1 MPITPSSEQ
10 FIGFSPNVNT
20 TERRSE
26 IINAES
32 FPYTMQDFI
41 NTIGAGQGTQ
51 GPQGPAGPQGIQG
64 IQGNQ
69 GPAGAN
75 GAAGIQGAQGIQ
87 GAAGSAGAMGVAGP
101 QGVQGLQGFQGAAG
115 AVGPAGLN
123 WQGGWSA
130 LGTYV
135 VDDAVGYNGA
145 SWFCINNIGPVP
157 TTPDLDPTNWALLA
171 SQGAVG
177 QQGAQGPQGL
187 QGIQG
192 VAGAAAAQGIQGV
205 QGLTGP
211 TGATGP
217 QGLPGAQGV
226 AGVNGAQGPI
236 GPTGPTGATGAQGIQ
251 GVQGTAGAVGP
262 AGLTWVGI
270 WSNLGVYALNDSVS
284 FGGASYFCY
293 NPLGVGPSLS
303 DPLTDTANWAL
314 LAAQGASGANG
325 AAGAAGAV
333 GATGPI
339 GPQGIAG
346 PIGATGPQ
354 GSTGATGATGATG
367 PQGVQGVLGPIG
379 PAGLSWV
386 GTWSALGV
394 YLENEAVSFGGA
406 SYFCYNVAGVGPSAT
421 DPSVDTANWA
431 LLAAVGATGP
441 AGAAGAA
448 GTPGATGPA
457 GPTGLTGPQGTQGI
471 QGIQGIQGLPGQG
484 FASID
489 ATPLPSVVPFVSY
502 VVDYITIPANT
513 YNSLTKAILDLTGQL
528 SKSTTAAK
536 FTYELWLTD
545 VLQIVDAPFNNSSN
559 PIKIAGARTAA
570 AAQKTIK
577 LDKSFVID
585 GQEVYYFDIVNTFQS
600 NSDNAILSSSALY
613 DAAIFDGVPQLAS
626 NTYLSPI
633 DWSLDWYIAGVV
645 ITEDITES
653 LKLRWTSL
661 K

>member
-1 MPITPSSEQ
+1 MPIIPSSEQ

-20 TERRSE
+20 DERRSE

-32 FPYTMQDFI
+32 AAYTMQDFI
-41 NTIGAGQGTQ
+41 NTIGSVQGAQGVQGIQGVPGVQ
-51 GPQGPAGPQGIQG
+51 GPQGVQGVAGAVGATGAQGLQGATGAVGPQGLTG
-64 IQGNQ
+64 LT
-69 GPAGAN
+69 
-75 GAAGIQGAQGIQ
+75 GAQGL
-87 GAAGSAGAMGVAGP
+87 
-101 QGVQGLQGFQGAAG
+101 QGLQGFQGAAG
-115 AVGPAGLN
+115 PVGPAGLN

-135 VDDAVGYNGA
+135 VDDAVGYGGA
-145 SWFCINNIGPVP
+145 SYFCIANIGPVP

-192 VAGAAAAQGIQGV
+192 PSGAAAAQGIQGV

-251 GVQGTAGAVGP
+251 GVQGTAGTVGP

-314 LAAQGASGANG
+314 LAAQGAAGVNG

-457 GPTGLTGPQGTQGI
+457 GPTGLTGPQGPQGVQGI
-471 QGIQGIQGLPGQG
+471 QGLQGLPGQG
-484 FASID
+484 FAEFNKNPIGS
-489 ATPLPSVVPFVSY
+489 SVSVGDLLVA
-502 VVDYITIPANT
+502 DYITIPAGT
-513 YNSLTKAILDLTGQL
+513 YDGSTKAVLSLTGQV
-528 SKSTTAAK
+528 SKNTTLGR
-536 FTYELWLTD
+536 FTYEIWLTN
-545 VLQIVDAPFNNSSN
+545 VLQTPDTIFDNTND
-559 PIKIAGARTAA
+559 PIKIAAARTVGTT
-570 AAQKTIK
+570 QKTIR
-577 LDKSFVID
+577 LDKSFVIYGD
-585 GQEVYYFDIVNTFQS
+585 DVVFFNNAVSTQS
-600 NSDNAILSSSALY
+600 QSDDAILSSAALY
-613 DAAIFDGVPQLAS
+613 NSNIYDNTPITAS
-626 NTYLSPI
+626 SIHLSNI
-633 DWSLDWYIAGVV
+633 DWTLDWYLVNV
-645 ITEDITES
+645 IVKEAADTFQTRWSS
-653 LKLRWTSL
+653 LK
-661 K
+661 

>member
-1 MPITPSSEQ
+1 MPIIPSSEQ

-20 TERRSE
+20 DERRSE

-135 VDDAVGYNGA
+135 VDDAVGYGGA
-145 SWFCINNIGPVP
+145 SYFCIANIGPVP
-157 TTPDLDPTNWALLA
+157 TTPDLDPFNWALLA

-192 VAGAAAAQGIQGV
+192 PSGAAAAQGIQGI

-217 QGLPGAQGV
+217 QGLTGPQGV

-236 GPTGPTGATGAQGIQ
+236 GPTGATGPQ
-251 GVQGTAGAVGP
+251 GVQGLQGAQGTAGAVGP
-262 AGLTWVGI
+262 AGLSWQGAWVSGSSYI
-270 WSNLGVYALNDSVS
+270 VDDAVGYS
-284 FGGASYFCY
+284 GASYFCI
-293 NPLGVGPSLS
+293 NATSGTTTPNLDAL
-303 DPLTDTANWAL
+303 NWAL
-314 LAAQGASGANG
+314 LASQGAAGVNG

-406 SYFCYNVAGVGPSAT
+406 SYFCYNPLGVGPSAT
-421 DPSVDTANWA
+421 DPSVDTPNWA

-448 GTPGATGPA
+448 GVAGATGPA
-457 GPTGLTGPQGTQGI
+457 GPTGLTGPQGPQGVQGI
-471 QGIQGIQGLPGQG
+471 QGIQGPAGANFSVANDTPQYTLPGG
-484 FASID
+484 
-489 ATPLPSVVPFVSY
+489 TPW
-502 VVDYITIPANT
+502 VVDFITIPANT
-513 YNSLTKAILDLTGQL
+513 YNSLSEVVLDLTGL
-528 SKSTTAAK
+528 ISKTAINGGME
-536 FTYELWLTD
+536 YEIWLTD
-545 VLQIVDAPFNNSSN
+545 NLETLDTAFSNTNNPVLIAGALANSSN
-559 PIKIAGARTAA
+559 QRN
-570 AAQKTIK
+570 IK
-577 LDKSFVID
+577 LEKSFVIKGD
-585 GQEVYYFDIVNTFQS
+585 DVIFVPMTTTT
-600 NSDNAILSSSALY
+600 NSGSDSAVLGTGISY
-613 DAAIFDGVPQLAS
+613 SAQAFNFVPKRASTVHLA
-626 NTYLSPI
+626 PI
-633 DWSLDWYIAGVV
+633 DWTVDWYLVSVADVV
-645 ITEDITES
+645 NPLDNIGARWIS
-653 LKLRWTSL
+653 LK
-661 K
+661 

>member
-1 MPITPSSEQ
+1 MPIIPSSEQ

-101 QGVQGLQGFQGAAG
+101 QGIQGLQGFQGAAG

-130 LGTYV
+130 LGVYV
-135 VDDAVGYNGA
+135 VDDAVGYGGA
-145 SWFCINNIGPVP
+145 SWFCISNIGPVP

-192 VAGAAAAQGIQGV
+192 PSGAAAAQGIQGV

-217 QGLPGAQGV
+217 QGLTGAQGV

-236 GPTGPTGATGAQGIQ
+236 GPTGATGPQ
-251 GVQGTAGAVGP
+251 GVQGLQGAQGTAGAVGP
-262 AGLTWVGI
+262 AGLSWQGAWVSGSSYI
-270 WSNLGVYALNDSVS
+270 VDDAVGYS
-284 FGGASYFCY
+284 GASYFCI
-293 NPLGVGPSLS
+293 NATSGTTAPNL
-303 DPLTDTANWAL
+303 DPNWAL
-314 LAAQGASGANG
+314 LASQG
-325 AAGAAGAV
+325 AAGVNGTAGVAGAV

-379 PAGLSWV
+379 PAGLTWV

-406 SYFCYNVAGVGPSAT
+406 SYFCYNPAGVGPSAT
-421 DPSVDTANWA
+421 DPSLDTPNWA

-448 GTPGATGPA
+448 GVAGPTGPA
-457 GPTGLTGPQGTQGI
+457 GPTGITGPQGPQGV

-489 ATPLPSVVPFVSY
+489 STPLSSVVPFVSY

-528 SKSTTAAK
+528 SKSTTAQK

-545 VLQIVDAPFNNSSN
+545 VLQIVDTPFNNSSN

-613 DAAIFDGVPQLAS
+613 DATIFDGVPQLAS

-633 DWSLDWYIAGVV
+633 DWTLDWYIAGVV

-653 LKLRWTSL
+653 LKFRWTSL